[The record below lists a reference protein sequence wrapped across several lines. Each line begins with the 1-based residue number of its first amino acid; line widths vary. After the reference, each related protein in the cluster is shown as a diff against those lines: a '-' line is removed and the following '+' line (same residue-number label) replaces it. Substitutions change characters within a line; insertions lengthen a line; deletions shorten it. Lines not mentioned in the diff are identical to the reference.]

1 MVKWQ
6 FYFAFFRADTPLY
19 APLYLFQVIDSFHKG
34 GPPVFVYI
42 VITTALIIPYT
53 FVRDLKNLAPFSTF
67 ANLLNFVG
75 LIIIFQD
82 LFQGLPNP
90 DKRPAY
96 KSLDKLPLYFGTAIY
111 AFEGI
116 GLVCIVNCWQCEK
129 VALVNLLWKKN
140 YQENIVIALSIC
152 LSCSVF
158 FKHINTRVCW
168 IIWVFLLSLRKNL
181 FKLED
186 I

>member
-1 MVKWQ
+1 M
-6 FYFAFFRADTPLY
+6 
-19 APLYLFQVIDSFHKG
+19 
-34 GPPVFVYI
+34 FVYI

-96 KSLDKLPLYFGTAIY
+96 KPIDKLPLYFGTAIY

-116 GLVCIVNCWQCEK
+116 GLVCIVTVKIN
-129 VALVNLLWKKN
+129 
-140 YQENIVIALSIC
+140 QEHIVFALSIC
-152 LSCSVF
+152 LSCVF
-158 FKHINTRVCW
+158 ETNFY
-168 IIWVFLLSLRKNL
+168 
-181 FKLED
+181 
-186 I
+186 